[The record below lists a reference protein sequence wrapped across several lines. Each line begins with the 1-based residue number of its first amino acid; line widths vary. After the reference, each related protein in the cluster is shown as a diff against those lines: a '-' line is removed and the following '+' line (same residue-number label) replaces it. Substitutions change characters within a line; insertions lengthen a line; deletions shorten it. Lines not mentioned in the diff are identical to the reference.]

1 MIKKTE
7 LIGKYVTYIRKSNGE
22 PFGSY
27 RTHKVVRVSGNTLT
41 VMDAVG
47 VKRRIHPKTTKILGR
62 QFPKKGLEP
71 IEW

>member
-7 LIGKYVTYIRKSNGE
+7 LIGKYVSYILN
-22 PFGSY
+22 GSY

-47 VKRRIHPKTTKILGR
+47 VKHRIHPKTTKILGR
-62 QFPKKGLEP
+62 QFPKRGLEP